1 MSDIIAPSRGENIYG
16 FLVVFTIGTFSANI
30 FLSEHFQ
37 GEHRTKIGS
46 SDLMTFA
53 NVMIQQFKSCEF
65 FIDFK
70 ICFQNTKIAIR
81 KTF

>member
-30 FLSEHFQ
+30 FQSENFQ
-37 GEHRTKIGS
+37 ANIEQKS
-46 SDLMTFA
+46 VLVMTFA
-53 NVMIQQFKSCEF
+53 NVMMQQFKSREF

-70 ICFQNTKIAIR
+70 ICFQNTKIAVR